1 MKSGAKYD
9 WQKIEQEYVTGDMAL
24 SDLAE
29 KYHISNTTIYKH
41 AKDAKFEEKRKKY
54 LEKVAKKALT
64 RASTRDAKAIARIM
78 TATEK
83 TIRKLNKAVT
93 DETVFGYL
101 QEDPP
106 GTDEETG
113 ERRPGGQHLVILDKA
128 DTKALVNL
136 STAIRNLS
144 MAVKV
149 MYPDGDSLREGDERE
164 VVIMPDREESEE

>member
-1 MKSGAKYD
+1 MAKFD
-9 WQKIEQEYVTGDMAL
+9 WQKIEQEYTTGDMPL

-29 KYHISNTTIYKH
+29 RYHISQTTIYKH
-41 AKDAKFEEKRKKY
+41 AKEANFEEKRKKY
-54 LEKVAKKALT
+54 REKVAKKALT

-93 DETVFGYL
+93 DETVFGYV

-106 GTDEETG
+106 AKDEVTG
-113 ERRPGGQHLVILDKA
+113 ELRPGGTHLVILDKA

-136 STAIRNLS
+136 STTIRNLA
-144 MAVKV
+144 MATKV
-149 MYPDGDSLREGDERE
+149 MYPDGDGQGGEDERS
-164 VVIMPDREESEE
+164 VVIMPDREDEDE